1 MALPTL
7 VTITGTTPGQT
18 FTGDNS
24 NEEFS
29 LVSNKGEDDIR
40 NFVVK
45 GEGGN
50 DTLTLV
56 GAPVETNVFG
66 NDGDDLISVE
76 NKGTGAI
83 IDSKFF
89 AGDGDDTLE
98 LQGVVFTGTGA
109 GTSQIGMAGGSDF
122 VLLSGNFNNVNL
134 FAGDGDDSIFFTTS
148 SSFRNGRAFTGDG
161 DDTFTAGKNE
171 VDFTNTEL
179 GFKGGNDF
187 IDLGDSFTGS
197 GDNGLTVFLGD
208 GDDDF
213 FGPKSGDLELSA
225 GDGDDSIEGG
235 GGSDTLTG
243 GDGADSFFQVKGY
256 SASVAS
262 VQGGQG
268 NVPLTLTFTAQ
279 PDIITDFVTEAAAGA
294 PADRIG
300 FIGWSQTPSDFS
312 DNRSSASTSF
322 GNGDVVL
329 YSGTFNATGNIFTT
343 TNNNA
348 GPDVLAFLSTGT
360 GNSTSDFGNQ
370 AVVLLG
376 ASNQVF
382 NANTD
387 FI

>member
-7 VTITGTTPGQT
+7 VTITGTTPGET

-24 NEEFS
+24 NEVFS
-29 LVSNKGEDDIR
+29 LVSNKGTGDIR

-89 AGDGDDTLE
+89 AGDGDDTLLLE
-98 LQGVVFTGTGA
+98 DVVFTGTGA
-109 GTSQIGMAGGSDF
+109 GTSQIGMAGGDD
-122 VLLSGNFNNVNL
+122 VVALRGRFNNVNL
-134 FAGDGDDSIFFTTS
+134 FTGDGDDFIAFSEP

-161 DDTFTAGKNE
+161 DDIFADGGFE

-179 GFKGGNDF
+179 GFKGGDDQ
-187 IDLGDSFTGS
+187 IDLTSSITGS

-243 GDGADSFFQVKGY
+243 GEGADIFFQVEGY

-279 PDIITDFVTEAAAGA
+279 PDIITDFETEASAGA

-300 FIGWSQTPSDFS
+300 FVGWAGPADFS
-312 DNRSSASTSF
+312 DNRSSASSSF
-322 GNGDVVL
+322 GSGNVVL

-360 GNSTSDFGNQ
+360 GSSTSDFGDQ
-370 AVVLLG
+370 AFVLLD
-376 ASNQVF
+376 ASDQSF
-382 NANTD
+382 SADTD

>member
-1 MALPTL
+1 
-7 VTITGTTPGQT
+7 
-18 FTGDNS
+18 
-24 NEEFS
+24 
-29 LVSNKGEDDIR
+29 
-40 NFVVK
+40 
-45 GEGGN
+45 
-50 DTLTLV
+50 V

-76 NKGTGAI
+76 NKGTVAI

-89 AGDGDDTLE
+89 AGDGDDTLLLE
-98 LQGVVFTGTGA
+98 DVVFTGTGA
-109 GTSQIGMAGGSDF
+109 GTSQIGMAGGSDE
-122 VLLSGNFNNVNL
+122 VRLRGRFNNVNL
-134 FAGDGDDSIFFTTS
+134 FAGDGDDFIAFSEP
-148 SSFRNGRAFTGDG
+148 SSFTNGRAFTGDG
-161 DDTFTAGKNE
+161 DDIFADGGFK

-179 GFKGGNDF
+179 GFKGGDDE
-187 IDLGDSFTGS
+187 IDLTSSITGS

-213 FGPKSGDLELSA
+213 FGPISGDLELSA

-243 GDGADSFFQVKGY
+243 GEGADLFSQVEGY

-279 PDIITDFVTEAAAGA
+279 PDIITDFETEASAGA

-322 GNGDVVL
+322 GDGNVVL

-343 TNNNA
+343 TNSNA
-348 GPDVLAFLSTGT
+348 GPDVLAFLSEGT
-360 GNSTSDFGNQ
+360 GSNRSDFGDQ

-387 FI
+387 FL